1 MEFVDSDRWGTLN
14 RNDGDV
20 CLACIF
26 ESEEFEAVDEKTLVD
41 RAAGLKY
48 TFGFSDPPQQEEFTV
63 QRIDR

>member
-1 MEFVDSDRWGTLN
+1 MN